1 MIARSFFLLL
11 LGFAVAACASIV
23 EGTDQSIAVNLS
35 PEEATCVVTR
45 EGARLST
52 ISKDHKFLNISK
64 SKNDLIIECEA
75 LGYHDETIILE
86 SSASGWGVVGCVL
99 IDLCITDYSTGAL
112 NKYPETL
119 TITLVPTSFDSI
131 ESRDSWYNG
140 RRQEV
145 MERWDELIEEKSE
158 SCKKEIN
165 KTECQTRVSELE
177 EQKSEELEVLE
188 QRRLDSKVVADGS
201 QQKSI
206 DERLAA
212 LKSLYDQ
219 GLITEDEYNAKR
231 SQILAEF

>member
-75 LGYHDETIILE
+75 LGHHDETIVLE

-99 IDLCITDYSTGAL
+99 IDFCITDYSTGAL
-112 NKYPETL
+112 NKYPERI

-145 MERWDELIEEKSE
+145 EERWDELIEEKSA

-165 KTECQTRVSELE
+165 KSECQARVAELE

-188 QRRLDSKVVADGS
+188 QRRLDSKIVADGS

-206 DERLAA
+206 DERLAD
-212 LKSLYDQ
+212 LKNLYDQ